1 MNRGLRPAAVLLLA
15 LVSSGGVGTL
25 SAQVQPTSYEQL
37 QAFSSVLNYVRRN
50 YVDSVGYTEMV
61 RAGIEG
67 VLSSL
72 DPHSRFVSK
81 AEWDRESALE
91 RGELAITG
99 LVLEDVDSAVIVL
112 AMFPGSPA
120 AKAGIQPGD
129 RISAVDDTTTA
140 GQRSE
145 RLAVRLAG
153 DKGSKVRVSF
163 ERGSR
168 AEPDTYSVVLKREF
182 IKPVWVP
189 EPMMLAPGVGY
200 VRLAEFGEGA
210 ADQLKA
216 AIKKLTGQGATQIM
230 LDLRNNPGG
239 IVTESVAIAS
249 LFLPDETL
257 VFRTRGR
264 RAAAD
269 ADFRTQR
276 DGTFR
281 KLSLIVLVNER
292 SASASEALAG
302 SLQDNDR
309 ALLTGRRTFGKAL
322 MQSLFVVTPTEDN
335 IWLTIGR
342 VISPSGRIIQ
352 RRYKGLLYEQYRAL
366 GGTGGDAS
374 DTQTVYHTAD
384 GRVVRGGG
392 GILPDVVLP
401 DPPELPV
408 WWTIAADS
416 GIDLEIADSVAAQLP
431 ATTAARA
438 QWLDARAEW
447 QTRLVEPYLA
457 RVRSRLHVTA
467 VPDTALASRLGRIL
481 ALRVA
486 DVRWGADA
494 GADFRLHNDPDVRA
508 SLPYFGKLQ
517 GLLAGPGAAPSN

>member
-1 MNRGLRPAAVLLLA
+1 MRRQGLIVAALLA
-15 LVSSGGVGTL
+15 GITL
-25 SAQVQPTSYEQL
+25 GPGARAVVAQAASYEQL

-50 YVDSVGYTEMV
+50 YVDSVGYAEMV

-67 VLSSL
+67 VLQSL
-72 DPHSRFVSK
+72 DPHSRFVSR
-81 AEWDRESALE
+81 AEWERESALE
-91 RGELAITG
+91 RGELAVTG

-112 AMFPGSPA
+112 ALDPGSPA
-120 AKAGIQPGD
+120 VKAGVQPGD

-153 DKGSKVRVSF
+153 DKGSTVRVTF

-168 AEPDTYSVVLKREF
+168 AEPDTYSVLLKRAF
-182 IKPVWVP
+182 VKPVWVLP
-189 EPMMLAPGVGY
+189 PTLLEGGVGY

-216 AIKKLTGQGATQIM
+216 AIRTITGQGAKRIL

-239 IVTESVAIAS
+239 LVIESVTIAG

-264 RAAAD
+264 RQQAD
-269 ADFRTQR
+269 ADFRTQK

-281 KLSLIVLVNER
+281 NLPLIVLVNGH
-292 SASASEALAG
+292 SASAAEALAG

-322 MQSLFVVTPTEDN
+322 MQGLFVVTPTDDQ

-366 GGTGGDAS
+366 GGTGGEAS
-374 DTQTVYHTAD
+374 DTQTIYYTAD
-384 GRVVRGGG
+384 RREVRGGG

-401 DPPELPV
+401 EPPELPV

-416 GIDLEIADSVAAQLP
+416 GFDAAIADSVAVLLP
-431 ATTAARA
+431 ATPAARS
-438 QWLDARAEW
+438 QWLDAKADW
-447 QTRLVEPYLA
+447 QARLVEPYLA
-457 RVRSRLHVTA
+457 RVRSRLHVAAVTDTA
-467 VPDTALASRLGRIL
+467 VAARMARIL

-486 DVRWGADA
+486 EVRWGPDA
-494 GADFRLHNDPDVRA
+494 QTEFRLHNDPDVKA
-508 SLPYFGKLQ
+508 SLPYFSQLP
-517 GLLAGPGAAPSN
+517 GLLAGPGGATSH

>member
-1 MNRGLRPAAVLLLA
+1 VTGGRLRAVGLLTGLA
-15 LVSSGGVGTL
+15 LGPGAGAAA
-25 SAQVQPTSYEQL
+25 AQAASYEQL

-67 VLSSL
+67 VLHSL
-72 DPHSRFVSK
+72 DPHSRFVSR
-81 AEWDRESALE
+81 AEWERESALE

-112 AMFPGSPA
+112 ALDPGGPA
-120 AKAGIQPGD
+120 ARAGVQPGD
-129 RISAVDDTTTA
+129 RISAIDDTTTA

-153 DKGSKVRVSF
+153 EKGSKVRVGF

-182 IKPVWVP
+182 LKPVWVP
-189 EPMMLAPGVGY
+189 PPAMLEGGIGY

-216 AIKKLTGQGATQIM
+216 AIKTITGQGAKRII

-239 IVTESVAIAS
+239 LVIESVTIAG

-264 RAAAD
+264 RQQAD
-269 ADFRTQR
+269 ADFRTQK

-281 KLSLIVLVNER
+281 NLPLIVLVNAR
-292 SASASEALAG
+292 SASAAEALAG

-322 MQSLFVVTPTEDN
+322 MQSMFVITPTDDE

-342 VISPSGRIIQ
+342 VISPSGRVIQ
-352 RRYKGLLYEQYRAL
+352 RRYKGLLYEQYRSL
-366 GGTGGDAS
+366 GGTGGEPS
-374 DTQTVYHTAD
+374 DTQAVFYTAD
-384 GRVVRGGG
+384 RREVRGGG

-401 DPPELPV
+401 DPPELPT

-416 GIDLEIADSVAAQLP
+416 GFDDAIADSVAALLP
-431 ATTAARA
+431 ATPAARG
-438 QWLDARAEW
+438 QWLDAREEW
-447 QTRLVEPYLA
+447 QARLVVPFLA
-457 RVRSRLHVTA
+457 RVRVRLHLAAVTDTA
-467 VPDTALASRLGRIL
+467 VASRMARIL

-486 DVRWGADA
+486 DVRWGPDA
-494 GADFRLHNDPDVRA
+494 QTEFQLHNDPDIKA
-508 SLPYFGKLQ
+508 SLPYFSRLPE
-517 GLLAGPGAAPSN
+517 LLAGPGGAAKH